1 MFGMFLRLLKK
12 SFCVLTAVL
21 CLMAWCR
28 PAGAISIKEEQELA
42 REFMKYVNHNFELID
57 DPVIVGYIQKVGQRI
72 SRHLGNQPFTFHFYV
87 IKEEVYNA
95 FAIPAG
101 HIFIN
106 SGLLAAMD
114 SEEELAGILSHEM
127 AHVVCRHIS
136 QRMERSSKINL
147 ATMAGIVAGIFLGA
161 ATGDPNA
168 MQAVTVGS
176 AAAGQ
181 SATLAYSR
189 DDETQA
195 DQLGL
200 GYLHDAGYSS
210 RGLLTVLRKI
220 RSKQWFDTENVPSY
234 MLTHPAVEERIVKID
249 TDMAIH
255 GGDTAPPAAGA
266 PLPEF
271 NKIIVRLKALYDEPD
286 AALKHFRSAVDRN
299 PKDPQ
304 MAYGY
309 GLALA
314 RTGKRRAAAAY
325 FRKALAQ
332 NALDPIVL
340 GDLGR
345 IYFLDGQYQK
355 ALSTLSGVTSLTN
368 GSPEALFYLGRTQME
383 MGQLKNA
390 VVSLE
395 KLRDIYPDYRP
406 TYKFL
411 GECYGRLSIMPEAHF
426 NLGLYHLKNGDLRT
440 ARYHLEK
447 ARKNMTDPAKLED
460 INKALKS
467 LKRQVKEDAGKK
479 KK

>member
-1 MFGMFLRLLKK
+1 MQLRLLKK
-12 SFCVLTAVL
+12 TVCILTTAL

-28 PAGAISIKEEQELA
+28 PAGAISIKEEEELA
-42 REFMKYVNHNFELID
+42 REFLKYVNRNFELID
-57 DPVIVGYIQKVGQRI
+57 DPVIVGYVRKVGERI
-72 SRHLGNQPFTFHFYV
+72 SRHFENQLFTFHFYV

-161 ATGDPNA
+161 ATGDASA
-168 MQAVTVGS
+168 MQAITVGS

-189 DDETQA
+189 EDEAQA

-200 GYLHDAGYSS
+200 GYLHDAGYSG
-210 RGLLTVLRKI
+210 RGLLTMLRKI
-220 RSKQWFDTENVPSY
+220 RSKQWFGTEHVPSY
-234 MLTHPAVEERIVKID
+234 MMTHPAVEERIAKID
-249 TDMAIH
+249 TDIAIH
-255 GGDTAPPAAGA
+255 EGEHVESPAAA
-266 PLPEF
+266 PSPEF
-271 NKIIVRLKALYDEPD
+271 QKIVIRIKALYDDPD
-286 AALKHFRSAVDRN
+286 TALKHFSSALARN

-304 MAYGY
+304 TAYGY
-309 GLALA
+309 ALALA
-314 RTGKRRAAAAY
+314 RTGKRKEAADY
-325 FRKALAQ
+325 LRKALAQ
-332 NALDPIVL
+332 NALDPVIL

-355 ALSTLSGVTSLTN
+355 ALSTLTGVTSWTN

-383 MGQLKNA
+383 LGELKSA

-395 KLRDIYPDYRP
+395 KLRDIYPEYRP

-411 GECYGRLSIMPEAHF
+411 GECYARLSNMPEAHY
-426 NLGLYHLKNGDLRT
+426 NLGLYHLKSGDLRT
-440 ARYHLEK
+440 ARYHLLK
-447 ARKNMTDPAKLED
+447 AKEGMTDAAKLET
-460 INKALKS
+460 INKAIKS
-467 LKRQVKEDAGKK
+467 LGRQTQKENGKEK
-479 KK
+479 K